1 MPQFDLLIWI
11 SLSFWTILIFQMLYY
26 ILTYFILAPFSNF
39 QKTIIKLYLL
49 KNIKQTKNFNFSLV
63 EYFLKIY
70 LKKNNNK

>member
-11 SLSFWTILIFQMLYY
+11 SLSFWTILVFQMLYY

-49 KNIKQTKNFNFSLV
+49 KNIKQIKISKLSLV
-63 EYFLKIY
+63 EYFLNIY
-70 LKKNNNK
+70 FKNKF